1 MAQRISLGHLGK
13 PCAQMQEPRSIPHLG
28 KINDFTFHLARLSN
42 PNKSDRIAHASH
54 LELYKSNVD
63 MTPINFPAIAW
74 NTK

>member
-1 MAQRISLGHLGK
+1 MR
-13 PCAQMQEPRSIPHLG
+13 
-28 KINDFTFHLARLSN
+28 KINNFTFHLARLSN
-42 PNKSDRIAHASH
+42 PSKSDRIAHASH